1 MSPENDILGF
11 VGLGVMGTSM
21 AGHLMKAGYTV
32 HIYTRSKSKA
42 SALLDA
48 GAVWHDDPAGVARAC
63 SVAFTMV
70 GYPSD
75 VESVYFGPA
84 GLIANARPGTI
95 LVDTTTSRPDLA
107 ARIYAAAKAAGLG
120 ALDAPVSGGDIGAKN
135 ATLTIMVGGDEADFE
150 TVRPLL
156 EIMGKTVIRQGKAG
170 AGQHTKMANQIAIA
184 GNLAGAV
191 EAVTYARSAG
201 LDPRTVLLSIA
212 NGSAGSWQLS
222 NMVPRM
228 LDGNF
233 APGFYVKHF
242 LKDLRIAVDSARAMG
257 IRLPLLDLAESM
269 FAKLEEGGFG
279 ENGTHALYLLYERG
293 LI

>member
-1 MSPENDILGF
+1 MSPDKDTVGF
-11 VGLGVMGTSM
+11 IGLGVMGASM
-21 AGHLMKAGYTV
+21 AGHLLKAGYKV
-32 HIYTRSKSKA
+32 HVNTRTRVKA
-42 SALLDA
+42 ESLLEA
-48 GAVWHDDPAGVARAC
+48 GAVWRDDAASVARE
-63 SVAFTMV
+63 SDVVFTML

-75 VESVYFGPA
+75 VESVYFGS
-84 GLIANARPGTI
+84 GGIIANARPGCV
-95 LVDTTTSRPDLA
+95 LVDTTTSSPVLA

-120 ALDAPVSGGDIGAKN
+120 ALDAPVSGGDVGARN

-150 TVRPLL
+150 AVKPLFAL
-156 EIMGKTVIRQGKAG
+156 MGTTVIRQGAAG

-184 GNLAGAV
+184 ANLAGAV

-222 NMVPRM
+222 TMVPRM

-233 APGFYVKHF
+233 APGFYVKHL

-257 IRLPLLDLAESM
+257 IRLPLLDLAESL
-269 FAKLEEGGFG
+269 FATLQDGGFG
-279 ENGTHALYLLYERG
+279 ENGTQALYLLYERG
-293 LI
+293 LT